1 MAPMS
6 KSLDAGVYGFE
17 SPSAEKKEE
26 KRKEKRREGEIY
38 QYGVDEAV
46 EYRALLCV
54 KIIDITDKVTGI
66 T

>member
-26 KRKEKRREGEIY
+26 KAKYVSME
-38 QYGVDEAV
+38 
-46 EYRALLCV
+46 LV
-54 KIIDITDKVTGI
+54 KQWNIEHYNVLHGQG
-66 T
+66 

>member
-26 KRKEKRREGEIY
+26 KRREEKRREGEKYVSMESVKQWNIEHY
-38 QYGVDEAV
+38 YVL
-46 EYRALLCV
+46 RLL
-54 KIIDITDKVTGI
+54 I
-66 T
+66 